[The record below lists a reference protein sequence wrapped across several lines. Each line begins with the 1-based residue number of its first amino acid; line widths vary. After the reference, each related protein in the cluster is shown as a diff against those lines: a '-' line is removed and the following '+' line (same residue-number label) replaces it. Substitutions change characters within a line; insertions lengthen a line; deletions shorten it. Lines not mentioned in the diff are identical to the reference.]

1 MMETTSNKGVRQH
14 PLLPA
19 PMGLITFMRKG
30 GKWPG
35 WLQKEWGKQTAEPHP
50 GTHNSS
56 EETLVAKPFP
66 SQGRKEPEPAAR
78 GTFDWPQLPS
88 AGRKRGTSSNQDEQ
102 RTVPLLSCREQTAP
116 NFDKTR
122 LSTCWRQLQGSC
134 ILTPCSIYCL
144 SNVYLDVF
152 IREAILLPSCTD
164 PIEFK

>member
-102 RTVPLLSCREQTAP
+102 RTVPLLSCREQTGH
-116 NFDKTR
+116 TWV
-122 LSTCWRQLQGSC
+122 T
-134 ILTPCSIYCL
+134 
-144 SNVYLDVF
+144 VV
-152 IREAILLPSCTD
+152 ILLEVFCYPQEIYFHLMYKLLHQTTS
-164 PIEFK
+164 